1 MIAFHDRP
9 QGAPE
14 GRWERVCG
22 PEETGAALIIRNEV
36 HLYDVHLHDRQQV
49 DVPAVEG
56 LTPFLYVIDGL
67 VGIGGDRLGSGD
79 AASDAD
85 RALPPV
91 RALADTSLVRF
102 LVDPN
107 ATGSKAGTISGH

>member
-1 MIAFHDRP
+1 M
-9 QGAPE
+9 
-14 GRWERVCG
+14 
-22 PEETGAALIIRNEV
+22 
-36 HLYDVHLHDRQQV
+36 
-49 DVPAVEG
+49 PAVEG